1 MTFCVT
7 NALSYELDDANEAEP
22 IRLGAP
28 SAAVSVAPLKL
39 DVLWNEVIIPA
50 PFNRPAAASGGT
62 RKAVIASERSPHRPG
77 DHRFAAAL
85 FTIEKSVTTSVRGPP
100 YCGRTHL
107 GGGSG

>member
-7 NALSYELDDANEAEP
+7 NALSFELDDANEAEP

-39 DVLWNEVIIPA
+39 DVLWNEAIIPG
-50 PFNRPAAASGGT
+50 PFNTPAAASAGT
-62 RKAVIASERSPHRPG
+62 RKAVIASERLRHRLR

-85 FTIEKSVTTSVRGPP
+85 FSIEKRGTTGVRRPI
-100 YCGRTHL
+100 YCGRTTD